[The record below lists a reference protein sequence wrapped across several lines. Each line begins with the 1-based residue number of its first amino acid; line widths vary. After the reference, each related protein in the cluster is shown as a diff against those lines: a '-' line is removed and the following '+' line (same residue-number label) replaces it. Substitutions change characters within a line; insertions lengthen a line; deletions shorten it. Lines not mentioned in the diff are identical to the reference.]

1 MGIAL
6 LLAGLGFAVLTF
18 RALIPAEAPTAE
30 RAPRT
35 APAAV

>member
-6 LLAGLGFAVLTF
+6 LLSGLGFAVLTF
-18 RALIPAEAPTAE
+18 RALIPAEATKTE